1 MNLVRN
7 ILSAFARSWLGRAR
21 SRWWKWPPVGWVR
34 FGSMRRLTPIS
45 RRWGLDR
52 GSAIDRY
59 YIEKFL
65 TRHAEDICGRV
76 LEIGENTYTY
86 KFGGERVSHSDVL
99 DVEKG
104 NAKATIVAD
113 LACADHIPSDTF
125 NCIILTQTL
134 QLIYDVKAAL
144 IHLNRILKEEGVLL
158 ASFPGISKTPRQ
170 DMERWGW
177 YWQFTTLS
185 ARRLLEEIFPSE
197 NVEVQASG
205 NVLTAISFL
214 HGVAAQEL
222 RPEELDFHDPDYEML
237 ITVRAVKPKEE

>member
-1 MNLVRN
+1 MRN
-7 ILSAFARSWLGRAR
+7 ILPLFVRSWLRRLR

-34 FGSMRRLTPIS
+34 LGSMRRLTPIS
-45 RRWGLDR
+45 RRWGFDR

-76 LEIGENTYTY
+76 LEIGDNTYTY
-86 KFGGERVSHSDVL
+86 KFGGGRVSHSDVL

-113 LACADHIPSDTF
+113 LTCADHIASNTF

-134 QLIYDVKAAL
+134 QFIYDVKAAL
-144 IHLNRILKEEGVLL
+144 MHLRRILKEGGVLL
-158 ASFPGISKTPRQ
+158 ASFPGITKIGRH

-185 ARRLLEEIFPSE
+185 ATRLLEEIFPPE
-197 NVEVQASG
+197 NVEVQACG
-205 NVLTAISFL
+205 NVLTAIAFL
-214 HGVAAQEL
+214 RGVAAEEL
-222 RPEELDFHDPDYEML
+222 RPEELDFHDPEYEVL